1 MSSSSLKKQA
11 IRGTI
16 WTIAGYGTSQ
26 ALRFGS
32 NLILTRLL
40 MPELFGLM
48 ALVQVFITGLN
59 LFSDIGIRPSIIRS
73 DRGDEPVFLNT
84 AWTIQVIRGFGLW
97 LGCLI
102 IALPVA
108 NYYNDSRLSWLIP
121 IVGLSTI
128 ISGFNS
134 TSLASLNRH
143 MEIGKLARLEL
154 CIQVVSLV
162 ILIVWAAL
170 SPTIWALVGG
180 NLVSLS
186 LMAFW
191 SHRLNLG
198 KPNRL
203 AWNKDV
209 FHEIASFGKW
219 IFLSTAMTFL
229 ASQADRILLG
239 KFFSLQLLGVY
250 VVAFTFADIP
260 RQVSLKIGSKVIF
273 PAISQLTDLPR
284 DRLKAKLLKKR
295 WQMILLLAFI
305 VTILFCFGDIVI
317 VKLYDSR
324 YEQAAWMLPII
335 ALGLWPL
342 LLCST
347 IDRFLMAIA
356 KPGYLAVGNFLKF
369 IYMVVGIPLGFS
381 KMGVLGAIIVI
392 AFNDIPYYVAVHY
405 GLWREKFT
413 LLLQDIQATL
423 LLDRRDRADF
433 NYKIYGKFRYSY
445 RWNFITI

>member
-16 WTIAGYGTSQ
+16 WTIAGYGMSQ
-26 ALRFGS
+26 VLRFGS

-73 DRGDEPVFLNT
+73 DRGDDPVFLNT

-97 LGCLI
+97 IGCLI

-108 NYYNDSRLSWLIP
+108 NYYDDSRLIWLIP
-121 IVGLSTI
+121 LVGFSTI

-143 MEIGKLARLEL
+143 LKVGKLAVFEL
-154 CIQVVSLV
+154 SIQVVSLA
-162 ILIVWAAL
+162 ILIVWAWL

-180 NLVSLS
+180 NLISLL
-186 LMAFW
+186 LMALW
-191 SHRLNLG
+191 SHRLNSG
-198 KPNRL
+198 KPNSF

-209 FHEIASFGKW
+209 VREIASFGKW
-219 IFLSTAMTFL
+219 IFVSTAMTFL

-239 KFFSLQLLGVY
+239 KFFSLEVLGIY

-260 RQVSLKIGSKVIF
+260 RQVSLKIGTKVIY
-273 PAISQLTDLPR
+273 PAISQLIDLSR
-284 DRLKAKLLKKR
+284 TELKAKIAKKR
-295 WQMILLLAFI
+295 WQMLMMLAAI
-305 VTILFCFGDIVI
+305 VAILFCFGDIV
-317 VKLYDSR
+317 VLQLYDER
-324 YEQAAWMLPII
+324 YKPAAWMLPIL

-342 LLCST
+342 LLCTT
-347 IDRFLMAIA
+347 IDRFLMAIG
-356 KPGYLAVGNFLKF
+356 KPGYLAFGNFLKF
-369 IYMVVGIPLGFS
+369 VYMIIAIPLAFS
-381 KMGVLGAIIVI
+381 NMGILGAIIAI
-392 AFNDIPYYVAVHY
+392 AFNDLPYYLAVHY
-405 GLWREKFT
+405 GLWREK
-413 LLLQDIQATL
+413 LVLISQDFQATIILVISIL
-423 LLDRRDRADF
+423 LILAVRYMANFGTSLDG
-433 NYKIYGKFRYSY
+433 IWQS
-445 RWNFITI
+445 

>member
-16 WTIAGYGTSQ
+16 WTIAGYGMSQ
-26 ALRFGS
+26 VLRFGS

-73 DRGDEPVFLNT
+73 DRGDDPVFLNT

-97 LGCLI
+97 IGCLI

-108 NYYNDSRLSWLIP
+108 NYYDDPRLIWLIP
-121 IVGLSTI
+121 LVGFSTI

-143 MEIGKLARLEL
+143 LKVGKLAVFEL
-154 CIQVVSLV
+154 SIQVVSLA
-162 ILIVWAAL
+162 ILIIWAWL

-180 NLVSLS
+180 NLISLL
-186 LMAFW
+186 LMALW
-191 SHRLNLG
+191 SHRLNSG
-198 KPNRL
+198 KPNSF

-209 FHEIASFGKW
+209 VREIASFGKW
-219 IFLSTAMTFL
+219 IFVSTAMTFL

-239 KFFSLQLLGVY
+239 KFFSLEVLGIY

-260 RQVSLKIGSKVIF
+260 RQVSLKIGTKVIY
-273 PAISQLTDLPR
+273 PAISQLIDLSR
-284 DRLKAKLLKKR
+284 TELKAKIAKKR
-295 WQMILLLAFI
+295 WQMLMMLAAI
-305 VTILFCFGDIVI
+305 VAILFCFGDIVI
-317 VKLYDSR
+317 LQLYDDR
-324 YEQAAWMLPII
+324 YKPAAWMLPVL

-342 LLCST
+342 LLCTT
-347 IDRFLMAIA
+347 IDRFLMAIG
-356 KPGYLAVGNFLKF
+356 KPGYLAFGNFLKF
-369 IYMVVGIPLGFS
+369 VYMIIAIPLAFS
-381 KMGVLGAIIVI
+381 NMGILGAIIAI
-392 AFNDIPYYVAVHY
+392 AFNDLPYYLAVHY
-405 GLWREKFT
+405 GLWREK
-413 LLLQDIQATL
+413 LVLISQDFQATIILVISIL
-423 LLDRRDRADF
+423 LILAIRYMANFGTPLDG
-433 NYKIYGKFRYSY
+433 IWQS
-445 RWNFITI
+445 